1 MPKGYLRIAVGIPA
15 IIGMRGVIS
24 AAYFA
29 AEVYVPLALQEIR
42 DVSVAISGAVL
53 TVSAVT
59 WFGGS
64 WLQGSHRIKMSR
76 EKVLVF
82 GSVLISIG
90 IFLTPIA
97 VFAPSNT
104 TFASLAASLAC
115 GAAAF
120 GMGICFPTLGGL
132 MLDKSPESEHAR
144 HSASL
149 QMSDSFGTILIT
161 SITGAALSLAA
172 FKNNLSGQTFVEM
185 WLVCG
190 FVSVLALLFIP
201 QIQRKATIRP

>member
-1 MPKGYLRIAVGIPA
+1 
-15 IIGMRGVIS
+15 
-24 AAYFA
+24 
-29 AEVYVPLALQEIR
+29 
-42 DVSVAISGAVL
+42 
-53 TVSAVT
+53 
-59 WFGGS
+59 
-64 WLQGSHRIKMSR
+64 MSR